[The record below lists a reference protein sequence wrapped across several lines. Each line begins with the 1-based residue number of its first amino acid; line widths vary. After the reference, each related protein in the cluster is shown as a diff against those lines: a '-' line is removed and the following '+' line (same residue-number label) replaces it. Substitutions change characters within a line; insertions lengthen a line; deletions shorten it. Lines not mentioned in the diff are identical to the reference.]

1 MILQLVYVYYTC
13 VYARYNDFMTY
24 LKLLHM
30 CVYAQ
35 YTGNDFMTCLI
46 VYYPAVVYHPPLFLA
61 DFFLSIINAHM
72 NSLV

>member
-1 MILQLVYVYYTC
+1 
-13 VYARYNDFMTY
+13 
-24 LKLLHM
+24 M

>member
-13 VYARYNDFMTY
+13 VYAQYNDFMTY
-24 LKLLHM
+24 LKLLHSYYT

-46 VYYPAVVYHPPLFLA
+46 VYYPAVYQPPLFLA
-61 DFFLSIINAHM
+61 DFFLSIM
-72 NSLV
+72 LT